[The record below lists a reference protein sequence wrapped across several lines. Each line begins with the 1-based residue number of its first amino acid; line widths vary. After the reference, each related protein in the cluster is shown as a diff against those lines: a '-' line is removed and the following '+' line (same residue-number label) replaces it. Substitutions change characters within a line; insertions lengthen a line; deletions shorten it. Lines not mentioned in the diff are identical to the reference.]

1 MRYII
6 GTLVLVVALAVAGG
20 SAFAAAKAAPAN
32 SAPQASSSAKKSTP
46 ASHTVKGTVKSLD
59 NSSLVL
65 SHKGGDMTFVVD
77 NSTAKTGRPAVGSEV
92 SVKYHTEGKT
102 NMATAITAQP
112 AKQQAS
118 AKPAAAKKT
127 TK

>member
-1 MRYII
+1 MRYIVR
-6 GTLVLVVALAVAGG
+6 TLVLVVALAVAG
-20 SAFAAAKAAPAN
+20 SAFAAV
-32 SAPQASSSAKKSTP
+32 PQASSSAKKSTP

-59 NSSLVL
+59 NSSLVV

-77 NSTAKTGRPAVGSEV
+77 NGTAKTGSPAVGSEV

-118 AKPAAAKKT
+118 AKPAASKKT

>member
-1 MRYII
+1 MRHIAR
-6 GTLVLVVALAVAGG
+6 TLVLVVALAAAG
-20 SAFAAAKAAPAN
+20 SAFAAVPQ
-32 SAPQASSSAKKSTP
+32 SASSAKKSTP

-65 SHKGGDMTFVVD
+65 SQKKGGDMTFVVD
-77 NSTAKTGRPAVGSEV
+77 NATAKQGSPAVGSEV

-102 NMATAITAQP
+102 MMATAITAQP
-112 AKQQAS
+112 VKQQAS
-118 AKPAAAKKT
+118 AKPAASKKT

>member
-1 MRYII
+1 MRYIAT
-6 GTLVLVVALAVAGG
+6 TLALVVALAVAG
-20 SAFAAAKAAPAN
+20 STFAAV
-32 SAPQASSSAKKSTP
+32 PQAAKKTSTP
-46 ASHTVKGTVKSLD
+46 ATHTAKGTVKSLD
-59 NSSLVL
+59 NSSLVV

-77 NSTAKTGRPAVGSEV
+77 NATAKTGSPAVGSEV

-112 AKQQAS
+112 PKQQAS
-118 AKPAAAKKT
+118 AKPAASKKT

>member
-1 MRYII
+1 MRHIAR
-6 GTLVLVVALAVAGG
+6 TLVLVVALAVAG
-20 SAFAAAKAAPAN
+20 SAFAAV
-32 SAPQASSSAKKSTP
+32 PQSSSKKSTP

-59 NSSLVL
+59 NSSLVV

-77 NSTAKTGRPAVGSEV
+77 NGTAKTGSPAVGSEV

-118 AKPAAAKKT
+118 AKPAASKKT

>member
-1 MRYII
+1 MRHIAR
-6 GTLVLVVALAVAGG
+6 TLVLVVALAVAG
-20 SAFAAAKAAPAN
+20 SAFAAV
-32 SAPQASSSAKKSTP
+32 PQSASSSSKKSTP

-59 NSSLVL
+59 NSSLVV

-77 NSTAKTGRPAVGSEV
+77 NSTAKTGSPAVGSEV

-102 NMATAITAQP
+102 MMATAITAQP

-118 AKPAAAKKT
+118 AKPAASKKT

>member
-1 MRYII
+1 MRHIAR
-6 GTLVLVVALAVAGG
+6 TLVLVVALAVAG
-20 SAFAAAKAAPAN
+20 SAFAAV
-32 SAPQASSSAKKSTP
+32 PQSASSSKKSTP

-59 NSSLVL
+59 NSSLVV

-77 NSTAKTGRPAVGSEV
+77 NATAKTGSPAVGSEV

-118 AKPAAAKKT
+118 AKPAASKKP